1 MSYLSSTQLARVQ
14 QFLPL
19 YLEGQ
24 RRIGVPWALLAAI
37 HYRESNLQDSA
48 ERAGGPMQFDPPLS
62 GDLVRRF
69 GAKYGISD
77 LGDPETDAR
86 TAILCAAAFLQG
98 KAAQLAKVLKPDSS
112 ITDIADVAFSYNG
125 RGYGTW
131 QRSPYV
137 SNDPQNGVQMRI
149 TGSVPDSNNPS
160 IRVRIDRPDTRPGV
174 LAIIRELLV
183 RVTLPTTTPVV
194 IPATPVVV
202 ITPTTPPTPS
212 GPVSSPPGPG
222 LGRVLLADQAGKFGL
237 APAGDFVY
245 RDMFYSRKPNG
256 DLWIRPATPEEQK

>member
-1 MSYLSSTQLARVQ
+1 MTYLSTSQLQRVQ

-48 ERAGGPMQFDPPLS
+48 ERVGGPMQFDPPLS

-69 GAKYGISD
+69 GAQYGIAD

-98 KAAQLAKVLKPDSS
+98 KAAGLAKVLKPDSS

-149 TGSVPDSNNPS
+149 TGTVPDSNNPT

-174 LAIIRELLV
+174 LAIIRELLA
-183 RVTLPTTTPVV
+183 RVTLPTAVPVV
-194 IPATPVVV
+194 IPATPVV
-202 ITPTTPPTPS
+202 IAPTPS
-212 GPVSSPPGPG
+212 VPVSTLAGAG
-222 LGRVLLADQAGKFGL
+222 LGRVLLADQAGKFAL
-237 APAGDFVY
+237 APADDFVY
-245 RDMFYSRKPNG
+245 RGMFYSRKPNG
-256 DLWIRPATPEEQK
+256 DLWIRPITPEEQK

>member
-1 MSYLSSTQLARVQ
+1 MTYLKSSQLQRVQ

-37 HYRESNLQDSA
+37 HYRESDLQGSA
-48 ERAGGPMQFDPPLS
+48 ERVGGPMQFAPPLS

-69 GAKYGISD
+69 GAKYGIAD

-98 KAAQLAKVLKPDSS
+98 KAAQLAKVLKPDSAEAE
-112 ITDIADVAFSYNG
+112 IADVAFSYNG

-149 TGSVPDSNNPS
+149 TGTVPDKNNPS

-174 LAIIRELLV
+174 LAIIRELRA
-183 RVTLPTTTPVV
+183 RVVLPAAVPVV
-194 IPATPVVV
+194 VPATPIV
-202 ITPTTPPTPS
+202 IAPTPS
-212 GPVSSPPGPG
+212 GTVSSAPGVG
-222 LGRVLLADQAGKFGL
+222 LGRVLLADQAGQFRL
-237 APAGDFVY
+237 APVGDFVY
-245 RDMFYSRKPNG
+245 RGMFYGRKPNG
-256 DLWIRPATPEEQK
+256 DLWIRPALPAELT